1 MWEGNKDGLPSA
13 CTWLGSNPQF
23 DYVPRPGIKPT
34 ATFWCMGQY
43 SNLLSH
49 TGQGI
54 NALFSAHCGGK
65 IKRRKAEIRWNAS
78 YLRWNPPLHLS
89 DCASVFFCASVS
101 SSTAMYLVPCQF
113 LCILIL
119 VFRLAMLIPVW
130 CESFPA
136 YVSSLSDLC
145 ASLLQNVSVSAWFC
159 TCMCVHVF
167 FYVFSTMSVAFISV
181 GGCLCLS
188 VSVFNALPHKN
199 G

>member
-1 MWEGNKDGLPSA
+1 MHLTGIKPPIWV
-13 CTWLGSNPQF
+13 CTW
-23 DYVPRPGIKPT
+23 PGIKPT

-43 SNLLSH
+43 FNLLSH
-49 TGQGI
+49 SGQGI
-54 NALFSAHCGGK
+54 NALFSVQCGGK
-65 IKRRKAEIRWNAS
+65 IKRRKAEIRQNSS
-78 YLRWNPPLHLS
+78 YLSWCPPLHLS
-89 DCASVFFCASVS
+89 DCASVFFSASVS

-130 CESFPA
+130 CESVPA
-136 YVSSLSDLC
+136 YVWSLSAPVCLFASECVCVCLILYLRVCACVLLC
-145 ASLLQNVSVSAWFC
+145 LQHCKSV
-159 TCMCVHVF
+159 T
-167 FYVFSTMSVAFISV
+167 FIAV